1 MNNPNA
7 PSDPLRVITSGAFAE
22 ALKELVPIYENQYH
36 LKVELAFGSSI
47 GAAHDSIPTR
57 LSQGEKFD
65 VFILAGSALDSFIQ
79 QGHIKDNTRLDLVS
93 SQIAAAVR
101 AGDPEPDISTL
112 AALKNTLL
120 TVGRVAYSASASG
133 TYLSTE
139 VFPQLGIADEM
150 AVKAKKIFSER
161 VGTILVRNEADL
173 GFQQLSELLPI
184 AGIKIL
190 GDLAPEAQRSFF
202 FSAGIGSQ
210 TNKEHQAKH
219 LIEFLASPEA
229 AMRIEKTGLKPVM
242 AKAPWLVAT
251 STSLI

>member
-1 MNNPNA
+1 MNHPIA
-7 PSDPLRVITSGAFAE
+7 PPSLGPLRVITSGAFAA
-22 ALKELVPIYENQYH
+22 ALKDLMPMYEDQYH

-57 LSQGEKFD
+57 LNQGEKFD
-65 VFILAGSALDSFIQ
+65 VFILAGSALDNFIQ
-79 QGHIKDNTRLDLVS
+79 QGQIKVNTRLDLVY

-101 AGDPEPDISTL
+101 QGDPEPDISTL
-112 AALKNTLL
+112 ATLKNTLL

-133 TYLSTE
+133 AYLSTE
-139 VFPQLGIADEM
+139 VFPRLGIADEM
-150 AVKAKKIFSER
+150 AIKAKKILSER

-184 AGIKIL
+184 PGITIL

-210 TNKEHQAKH
+210 TDKELQARH

-229 AMRIEKTGLKPVM
+229 AVSIKKTGLKPVM
-242 AKAPWLVAT
+242 AKAPWLVT
-251 STSLI
+251 T

>member
-1 MNNPNA
+1 MNNPIA
-7 PSDPLRVITSGAFAE
+7 PPSLDPLRVITSGAFAA
-22 ALKELVPIYENQYH
+22 ALKELIPIYEHQYH
-36 LKVELAFGSSI
+36 LRVELVFGSSI
-47 GAAHDSIPTR
+47 GSAHDSIPTR

-65 VFILAGSALDSFIQ
+65 VFILAGSALDDFIQ
-79 QGHIKDNTRLDLVS
+79 QGQIRDNTRLDLVS

-101 AGDPEPDISTL
+101 QGDPEPDISTI

-150 AVKAKKIFSER
+150 ALKAKKIFSER

-210 TNKEHQAKH
+210 TNKEHQARH

-229 AMRIEKTGLKPVM
+229 AVRIEKTGLKPVM
-242 AKAPWLVAT
+242 AKAPWLA
-251 STSLI
+251 ST

>member
-1 MNNPNA
+1 VQKDMTT
-7 PSDPLRVITSGAFAE
+7 PSFGPLRVITSGAFAA
-22 ALKELVPIYENQYH
+22 ALKELVPLYEKQYQVS
-36 LKVELAFGSSI
+36 VELAFGSSI

-57 LSQGEKFD
+57 LSQGQKFD
-65 VFILAGSALDSFIQ
+65 VFVLAESALDNFIASGQ
-79 QGHIKDNTRLDLVS
+79 IKNNSKLNLVS

-101 AGDPEPDISTL
+101 EGDPEPDISTL
-112 AALKNTLL
+112 TALKHTLL

-139 VFPQLGIADEM
+139 LFPQLGIADEM

-161 VGTILVRNEADL
+161 VGTILMRNEADL

-202 FSAGIGSQ
+202 FSAGIG
-210 TNKEHQAKH
+210 QATQQEVQARH
-219 LIEFLASPEA
+219 LVEFLSSSEA
-229 AMRIEKTGLKPVM
+229 ADHIRKTGLKPVL
-242 AKAPWLVAT
+242 AKAPWL
-251 STSLI
+251 L

>member
-1 MNNPNA
+1 MQNDITT
-7 PSDPLRVITSGAFAE
+7 SSFGPLRVITSGAFAA
-22 ALKELVPIYENQYH
+22 ALKELVPLYERQH
-36 LKVELAFGSSI
+36 QVSVELAFGSSI

-65 VFILAGSALDSFIQ
+65 VFVLAESALDNFIAT
-79 QGHIKDNTRLDLVS
+79 GHIKNNSKVNLVS

-101 AGDPEPDISTL
+101 QGDPEPDISTL
-112 AALKNTLL
+112 AALKHTLL

-139 VFPQLGIADEM
+139 LFPQLGIADEM

-161 VGTILVRNEADL
+161 VGTILIRNEADL

-202 FSAGIGSQ
+202 FSAGIGSDTQ
-210 TNKEHQAKH
+210 KEMQARH
-219 LIEFLASPEA
+219 LVEFLSSAEA
-229 AMRIEKTGLKPVM
+229 ASHIQKTGLKPVL
-242 AKAPWLVAT
+242 AKAPWLT
-251 STSLI
+251 